1 MTETHAPR
9 ARTARDVAR
18 KGPNAVLHE
27 DVPACWLPY
36 LEDGN
41 PEGLDDNDPWSAAAC
56 DTWAEQRTA
65 EGYIYSGPAPYAG
78 APEWGD
84 FSGVHGDLARV
95 CLVNQDVLDS
105 DADAVLFSIGG
116 TDELPSEY
124 LLRRDV
130 DGVVRLPANFEP
142 RIADPDEPADDPRH
156 AETAPVRP
164 FRNAEDGRHA
174 PERINPDEA
183 TDVDEAWTTP
193 ACDLAL
199 LHLAVDGWR
208 IECELPGCERDG
220 WYAGRYGRT
229 SLWLMTRATSPAET
243 APAREHERPHAY
255 TLYGT
260 TLRTKTARDGR
271 IEAGARAART
281 FEETIDDAVRRL
293 PGATRP
299 EDVDIRAWTAD
310 FSDASLGFGGPA
322 GQTTTTALVVAVTDH
337 RHVEVYVAGRHA
349 YTACTE
355 ADETALGRMFHCSLP
370 GRTEARRTLTPALRC
385 ACKPARRI

>member
-84 FSGVHGDLARV
+84 FSGVYGDLARV

-174 PERINPDEA
+174 PERIDPDEA
-183 TDVDEAWTTP
+183 TDIDEAWTTP

-199 LHLAVDGWR
+199 LHLVVDGWR
-208 IECELPGCERDG
+208 IECELPGWRTRRLVRRALRTHEPVADDTRHEPGRDS
-220 WYAGRYGRT
+220 AGKGAR
-229 SLWLMTRATSPAET
+229 
-243 APAREHERPHAY
+243 APARLH
-255 TLYGT
+255 
-260 TLRTKTARDGR
+260 
-271 IEAGARAART
+271 
-281 FEETIDDAVRRL
+281 
-293 PGATRP
+293 
-299 EDVDIRAWTAD
+299 
-310 FSDASLGFGGPA
+310 
-322 GQTTTTALVVAVTDH
+322 
-337 RHVEVYVAGRHA
+337 
-349 YTACTE
+349 
-355 ADETALGRMFHCSLP
+355 
-370 GRTEARRTLTPALRC
+370 ALRHH
-385 ACKPARRI
+385 AAHEDGTRRKD